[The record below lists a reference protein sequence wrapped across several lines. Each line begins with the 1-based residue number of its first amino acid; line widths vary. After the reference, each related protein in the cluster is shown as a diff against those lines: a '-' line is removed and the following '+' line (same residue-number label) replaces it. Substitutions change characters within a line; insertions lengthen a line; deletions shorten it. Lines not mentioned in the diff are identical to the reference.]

1 MNLKPPSP
9 KLQSIDGDKYR
20 LEEPYIA
27 KFGYWLKDLAFEI
40 PAGFE
45 TDLASIPWF
54 LREFGDRACLGF
66 VPVIIHDF
74 LCSVEGEFTNL
85 DGVEVQLTWFQV
97 QLYFL
102 VALEL
107 DGIPWRRSLA
117 AFLGVIAG
125 NRWSGK
131 AKIPQAQAI
140 ESVANSLSRSTAQLS
155 GSLDPIQHN

>member
-1 MNLKPPSP
+1 MKPKTP
-9 KLQSIDGDKYR
+9 KLQNINGDKYR

-27 KFGYWLKDLAFEI
+27 KFGYWLRDVQFEI

-54 LREFGDRACLGF
+54 LRQFGDRASLGF
-66 VPVIIHDF
+66 VPVVIHDY
-74 LCSVEGEFTNL
+74 LCATEGKFTNL
-85 DGVEVQLTWFQV
+85 DGVEKQLTWFQV

-107 DGIPWRRSLA
+107 DGVPWRRSLA

-131 AKIPQAQAI
+131 ARIEQSEAI
-140 ESVANSLSRSTAQLS
+140 ADIAKSLESS
-155 GSLDPIQHN
+155 GK

>member
-1 MNLKPPSP
+1 MKPPSP
-9 KLQSIDGDKYR
+9 RLQNIDGDKYR

-27 KFGYWLKDLAFEI
+27 KFGYWLRDLQFEI

-54 LREFGDRACLGF
+54 LRQFGDRACLGF
-66 VPVIIHDF
+66 TAVVIHDY
-74 LCSVEGEFTNL
+74 LCSVEGKFINL
-85 DGVEVQLTWFQV
+85 DGVEIQLSWFQV

-107 DGIPWRRSLA
+107 DNVPWRRSLA

-125 NRWSGK
+125 NRWQGK
-131 AKIPQAQAI
+131 ARIEQSEAI
-140 ESVANSLSRSTAQLS
+140 VDVAASLSN
-155 GSLDPIQHN
+155 H